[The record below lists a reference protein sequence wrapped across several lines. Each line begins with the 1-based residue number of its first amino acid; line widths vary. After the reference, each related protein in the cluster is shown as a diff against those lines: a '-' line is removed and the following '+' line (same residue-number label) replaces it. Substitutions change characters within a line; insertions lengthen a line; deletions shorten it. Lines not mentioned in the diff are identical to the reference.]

1 MSLNRFFE
9 TKGEEAPPIEGP
21 PRKIKLAIVVPCT
34 NELKSGFAYDL
45 SVMMATLGATYVAQG
60 IADVKLIFR
69 MGSLVQTQ
77 RNGLVKGALEWGATH
92 LLWLDSDMR
101 FPRDLVHRFLRNDEP
116 IIAANCTTRVPP
128 RIHPVAFKTIDPV
141 GTNHER
147 LYTLPENTG
156 LEEVEAIGAAVMM
169 ARADV
174 YANMEEPYYDVLYV
188 KGRSGWEGEDV
199 YFCRKARE
207 LGFRI
212 LIDHDISKDIKHV
225 GEMEF
230 GHDHA
235 NAIRDDLVEA
245 GLMIPAP
252 TKLVAPDGSDL

>member
-1 MSLNRFFE
+1 MSLNRFFQSP
-9 TKGEEAPPIEGP
+9 GEATPEAPAPS
-21 PRKIKLAIVVPCT
+21 KIKLAVVVPCT
-34 NELKSGFAYDL
+34 NDLKSGFAYDL
-45 SVMMATLGATYVAQG
+45 ALMMATLGATW
-60 IADVKLIFR
+60 IAENQVDVKVIFR

-77 RNGLVKGALEWGATH
+77 REGLVTGAREWGATH

-128 RIHPVAFKTIDPV
+128 RIHPVAYKKIGYLKGET
-141 GTNHER
+141 HQR
-147 LYTLPENTG
+147 LYTTPESTG
-156 LEEVEAIGAAVMM
+156 LEEVEAIGMAVAMVRM
-169 ARADV
+169 DV
-174 YANMEEPYYDVLYV
+174 YDKLEKPYFDVIYDPDR
-188 KGRSGWEGEDV
+188 GGWEGEDV

-207 LGFRI
+207 AGYRI

-235 NAIRDDLVEA
+235 NAIREDLVDA
-245 GLMIPAP
+245 GLISPVTP
-252 TKLVAPDGSDL
+252 KLVAPDGSDL